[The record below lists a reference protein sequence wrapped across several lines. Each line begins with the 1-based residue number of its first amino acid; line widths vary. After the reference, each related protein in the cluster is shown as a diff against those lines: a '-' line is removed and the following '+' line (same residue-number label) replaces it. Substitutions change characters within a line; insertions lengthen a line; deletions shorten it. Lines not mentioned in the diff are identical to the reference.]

1 MFRQTQSNRII
12 LNSFKIIFNQNVGLL
27 SKNKTWIIYV
37 LDIEEKFYTHDVRI
51 HERNRGVKWKRCN

>member
-27 SKNKTWIIYV
+27 SKNKTRIIYV